1 MIDTQSSTW
10 TEIRSRLE
18 LWLAEAREQNDDA
31 ELDAFETAALR
42 GRIAALKDLLKLP
55 ERLERQAAVRE
66 ASVGVYAQPTFMD
79 ARDY

>member
-18 LWLAEAREQNDDA
+18 LWLTEAREQNDDA
-31 ELDAFETAALR
+31 ELDAFETATLR
-42 GRIAALKDLLKLP
+42 GRISALKDLLKLP

-66 ASVGVYAQPTFMD
+66 ASVGVYIQPTFTD